1 MDSVQAITNVACQL
15 WLTDVIET
23 SLVVHSAR
31 LMEFS
36 EESIEINN
44 SSRVSQEL
52 APVGIVSHNFMLALK
67 LLDHLLEI
75 PWESKHISVFLL
87 AENKISSYSLIVGLN
102 ACLLSLSWLI
112 WSLNRA

>member
-1 MDSVQAITNVACQL
+1 MDSVQTVANVAGQF
-15 WLTDVIET
+15 WLADIIES
-23 SLVVHSAR
+23 SLVVHSTS

-36 EESIEINN
+36 EENVEVDN
-44 SSRVSQEL
+44 SSRVVQEL
-52 APVGIVSHNFMLALK
+52 TPVGTVAHNFVLALK